1 METQYRTRLISTA
14 HHYHRIFIA
23 HLSPHGP
30 HSNLSD
36 EELLAAYRRDGNN
49 HWLGVL
55 LQRYTVLL
63 LGVAYKYLNDR
74 DQAEDAVQHVFETTL
89 TRLPPE
95 PILNFKGWLYILM
108 RNHCLQQLRHK
119 DYYLADDAFSS
130 IPEAASE
137 DIMER
142 EHTLDQL
149 TAALEQLNIEQRTAL
164 KSFYLEKQSYEQII
178 AATGYTFMQVKSYIQ
193 NGKRNLKLILE
204 KKLREK

>member
-1 METQYRTRLISTA
+1 LSSSSQHS
-14 HHYHRIFIA
+14 
-23 HLSPHGP
+23 HLT
-30 HSNLSD
+30 D
-36 EELLAAYRRDGNN
+36 EELIAAYHRDGNS
-49 HWLGVL
+49 HWLGLV
-55 LQRYTVLL
+55 LQRYTALL
-63 LGVAYKYLNDR
+63 LGVAYKYLKDR

-119 DYYLADDAFSS
+119 DYHLSDDTFST
-130 IPEAASE
+130 IAEAEGE

-149 TAALEQLNIEQRTAL
+149 TAALEQLSKEQQTAL
-164 KSFYLEKQSYEQII
+164 KRFYLEKQSYEQII

-193 NGKRNLKLILE
+193 NGKRNLKSILE